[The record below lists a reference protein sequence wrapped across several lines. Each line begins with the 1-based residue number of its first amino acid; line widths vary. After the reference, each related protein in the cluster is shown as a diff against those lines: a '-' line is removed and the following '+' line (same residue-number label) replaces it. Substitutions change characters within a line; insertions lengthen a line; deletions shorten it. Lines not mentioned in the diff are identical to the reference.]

1 MWRISIQWCIPRPL
15 CAPFVHQYAK
25 NFGNAVKESL
35 KRTNHW
41 AAFYYTNLKSW
52 YPVPERASRL
62 AAIPLTEAQQ
72 STTISLQ
79 DAQTMKE
86 WADAYGA
93 SVRQRTVRQETTMCR
108 AGALPDCLYQR
119 QVQPGK
125 PVIIDSLGKDSEAEN
140 QEERVEEE
148 EKIGGVKVDEY
159 DTRSDEDGNDE
170 VQEEVEEERKNSV
183 GTLELE
189 ANFLLGITVS
199 RFGRA
204 IRFNNRLVF

>member
-1 MWRISIQWCIPRPL
+1 
-15 CAPFVHQYAK
+15 
-25 NFGNAVKESL
+25 
-35 KRTNHW
+35 
-41 AAFYYTNLKSW
+41 
-52 YPVPERASRL
+52 
-62 AAIPLTEAQQ
+62 
-72 STTISLQ
+72 
-79 DAQTMKE
+79 
-86 WADAYGA
+86 
-93 SVRQRTVRQETTMCR
+93 
-108 AGALPDCLYQR
+108 
-119 QVQPGK
+119 VQPGK

-140 QEERVEEE
+140 QEERVKEE